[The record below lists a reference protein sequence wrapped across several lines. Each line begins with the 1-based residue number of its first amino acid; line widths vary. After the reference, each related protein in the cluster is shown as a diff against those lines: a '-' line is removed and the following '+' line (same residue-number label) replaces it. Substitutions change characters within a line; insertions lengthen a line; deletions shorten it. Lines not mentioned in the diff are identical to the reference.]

1 MRWLELAWTDLGQSE
16 MQGPKSNP
24 VIAAY
29 FRDAGHPEIESD
41 DVAWCAAFVGAM
53 MQRGGHK
60 PTGSLMARS
69 YLNWGQRIEEPRV
82 GAVCVLPRTGDPNSG
97 HVGFV
102 VAWTDTTVSLLG
114 GNQSNRVSVQEFQ
127 RERVLAYRWPTT
139 TTSEAG
145 GPSSANPATSAA
157 PPARSWWQ
165 VTLQSK
171 TIKGQL
177 YALLGLLVA
186 AAEAVVQIGLD
197 AAKTVASWQ
206 PLQDLLTTAGA
217 NVKSVGFG
225 LVAWGVSLTVLR
237 RFKDE
242 GKPPPQ
248 VAT

>member
-1 MRWLELAWTDLGQSE
+1 MRWLELAWMDLGQSE

-41 DVAWCAAFVGAM
+41 EIAWCAAFNGAM
-53 MQRGGHK
+53 LFRAGHK

-82 GAVCVLPRTGDPNSG
+82 GAVCVLSRTGDPNSG

-114 GNQSNRVSVQEFQ
+114 GNQGNRVSVQEFP
-127 RERVLAYRWPTT
+127 REKVLAYRWPTT

-145 GPSSANPATSAA
+145 APAPADPATSVA
-157 PPARSWWQ
+157 PPVRPWWQ

-177 YALLGLLVA
+177 YVVLGSLIA

-206 PLQDLLTTAGA
+206 PLQDLLTTAGG
-217 NVKSVGFG
+217 NVKAVSIG
-225 LVAWGVSLTVLR
+225 LFAWGVSLTVLR
-237 RFKDE
+237 RFVDE
-242 GKPPPQ
+242 KKTVPQ
-248 VAT
+248 VAP